1 MRTLIALSLLLS
13 LGSIPADAQRAILL
27 VGVGDAE
34 TGAFVDGAEVQVKG
48 LGRRARTDALGQ
60 ARLAALPAG
69 THTVEVRR
77 VGYEPLSATVLLADR
92 DSTDVVMMMLPS
104 PTRLP
109 TVAVKEAPTEVNLSE
124 FEALRGQGQGRFVSV
139 AETAG
144 DRDYTFESFLI
155 THMPSMRLH
164 TMVGHTTIR
173 MVRGQGCQPLVYLDG
188 TLIADGDVTGL
199 STNRLGAMAYFESAQ
214 IPPRYRKGGSG
225 GPSLQNPLKYDGP
238 KKTGLEGEK
247 HNSAGGD
254 PACGA
259 LLMWSR

>member
-1 MRTLIALSLLLS
+1 MRTPLVLSLLLA
-13 LGSIPADAQRAILL
+13 LGATPAAAQRAILL

-34 TGAFVDGAEVQVKG
+34 TGAFVEGVDVQVKG
-48 LGRRARTDALGQ
+48 LGRRARTDAMGQ
-60 ARLAALPAG
+60 ARIASLPSG
-69 THTVEVRR
+69 TYTIEARR

-92 DSTDVVMMMLPS
+92 DSTDVVMMMLPA

-109 TVAVKEAPTEVNLSE
+109 TVAVKETPTEVNVAE
-124 FEALRGQGQGRFVSV
+124 FEALRTQGQGRFVSV

-144 DRDYTFESFLI
+144 DRDYTFESFLV
-155 THMPSMRLH
+155 TYMPAMRLH
-164 TMVGHTTIR
+164 TMVGHTTVR

-188 TLIADGDVTGL
+188 TLLADGDVTGIA
-199 STNRLGAMAYFESAQ
+199 TNRLAALAYFESAQ

-238 KKTGLEGEK
+238 PKTGLEGEK
-247 HNSAGGD
+247 HASPGGD